1 MQYQKGLFHVKQ
13 LIFDIT
19 NAVWYEEYSF
29 TDFEKQ
35 IWKTTVSRETKKG
48 GIRLPYPT
56 ESQSTKKIV
65 VDDNKL
71 WINCVSKVSF
81 NTV

>member
-1 MQYQKGLFHVKQ
+1 MQYGMKNIYLLISKSRYGRPLFHVKQ
-13 LIFDIT
+13 
-19 NAVWYEEYSF
+19 
-29 TDFEKQ
+29 
-35 IWKTTVSRETKKG
+35 KKG